1 MKSKISTKV
10 YKAGIYLRLSKE
22 DTNTNNS
29 IEAQRDITL
38 NYAKAHD
45 FTVVKEYVDNGW
57 SGVLDSRPA
66 LNRMIIDIIKKQI
79 NMVIVKD
86 LSRLTRDKNKT
97 GYYTEIFFPDNDV
110 RLISVTEFIDSGE
123 RYEIDDTIMLRG
135 IMNQSYVADISKKIK
150 SVKTDMKKQGKYIE
164 KNVPYGYKK
173 DDEDKYKVVIDET
186 VSDNVKLIYEMYLQ
200 GCSQGEIA
208 KHLTK
213 LKIDTPKKYKGQNIT
228 INEWRNDSIS
238 RILKDPFY
246 TGKMIINK
254 LYTDYRT
261 KKKYKTPRKEWIF
274 KENTHEA
281 IISQEQFYQ
290 VQKILEEKFNK
301 PKNKYEY
308 LLKGLVYCGHCK
320 SRMQYKY
327 RARTKIRNKIL
338 EESQKCWYYKC
349 RMIYK
354 FPDICDKGHTIME
367 NTLNEIVLNT
377 VKQKL
382 DTINISIATN
392 KITDEYKENDSNYK
406 EIKLLQNSK
415 IKMEN
420 EMRKLYSKR
429 VDEKISIENFK
440 LQYDELKSKLKENEK
455 VLEELQEKNKTKLS
469 KENLEKIIIDFK
481 QGKEFTNEILRQLI
495 NRIEVYED
503 KKVEI
508 EFDF

>member
-1 MKSKISTKV
+1 MKE

-29 IEAQRDITL
+29 IEAQRDITSK
-38 NYAKAHD
+38 YAKEHG
-45 FTVVKEYVDNGW
+45 FVIVKEYVDNGW
-57 SGVLDSRPA
+57 SGILDSRPA
-66 LNRMIIDIIKKQI
+66 LNAMIIDIVKKQI

-150 SVKTDMKKQGKYIE
+150 AVKSNMKQQGKYVE

-173 DDEDKYKVVIDET
+173 DDEDKYKVVIDEA
-186 VSDNVKLIYEMYLQ
+186 VADNVKLIYEMYLQ
-200 GCSQGEIA
+200 GYSQGEIA
-208 KHLTK
+208 KKLTK
-213 LKIDTPKKYKGQNIT
+213 LKIDTPKKYKGQNVS
-228 INEWRNDSIS
+228 INKWRDDSIS
-238 RILKDPFY
+238 RILKDSFY

-254 LYTDYRT
+254 IYTDYRT
-261 KKKYKTPRKEWIF
+261 KKKYKTLKEKWIF

-281 IISQEQFYQ
+281 LISQEKFDK
-290 VQKILEEKFNK
+290 VQHMLEEKFNE

-327 RARTKIRNKIL
+327 RTRTKIRNKIF
-338 EESQKCWYYKC
+338 EEPQKYWYYKC

-354 FPDICDKGHTIME
+354 FPDICNKGHAIME
-367 NTLNEIVLNT
+367 NTLNEIVLKT
-377 VKQKL
+377 VKQRL
-382 DTINISIATN
+382 NTINIHIATN
-392 KITDEYKENDSNYK
+392 KIIDEYKKNDNTYK
-406 EIKLLQNSK
+406 EMKLLKNNETK
-415 IKMEN
+415 IDN
-420 EMRKLYSKR
+420 EMKKLYSKR
-429 VDEKISIENFK
+429 VDEKISIEDFK
-440 LQYDELKSKLKENEK
+440 LQYNELKSELKETEK
-455 VLEELQEKNKTKLS
+455 VLKELQEKNTKKLS

-481 QGKEFTNEILRQLI
+481 QGKEFTNEILKQLI
-495 NRIEVYED
+495 NRIEVYEN
-503 KKVEI
+503 KKVKI
-508 EFDF
+508 KFNF